1 MTNIIRSADEGL
13 YTTTMAMFVSSDCVQ
28 PAAKPKNKKISFF
41 MLCANG
47 HFDRIA
53 FQFIF
58 MAYGVDTKQCLSLVI
73 LISSQDVSVTCQE
86 TSGDK

>member
-13 YTTTMAMFVSSDCVQ
+13 YTTTMAMFVSDCVQ
-28 PAAKPKNKKISFF
+28 PKNKKISFF